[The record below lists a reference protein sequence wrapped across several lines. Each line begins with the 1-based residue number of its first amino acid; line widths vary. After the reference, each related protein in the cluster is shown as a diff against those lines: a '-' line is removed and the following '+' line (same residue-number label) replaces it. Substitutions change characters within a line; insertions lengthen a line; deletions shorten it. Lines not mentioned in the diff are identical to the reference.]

1 MNFKSNSSLHN
12 TAFRNERK
20 ILKWIHFSRCSQSFT
35 KNLIGFIHTVDAGVH
50 RYFVKLKE
58 WMVQVD
64 LKLSSVCRQHIQYT
78 DWTIKWKW
86 VIHATP
92 TLRRDLV
99 KISTRKLWHT
109 LSFSLECF
117 DFKNVT
123 FEKISWAPSEV
134 AEVKI
139 GRTVKERDLES
150 MFSLNLSL
158 KEVWC
163 STIDSFAFAHTIL
176 GSI

>member
-1 MNFKSNSSLHN
+1 MHN
-12 TAFRNERK
+12 TAFRKERKKKK
-20 ILKWIHFSRCSQSFT
+20 ILKWIHFSRLSQSFT

-92 TLRRDLV
+92 PLRRDSV
-99 KISTRKLWHT
+99 KILTRKLWHP
-109 LSFSLECF
+109 LSFLLECS

-123 FEKISWAPSEV
+123 FEKKKSWAPSEV
-134 AEVKI
+134 AEVKR
-139 GRTVKERDLES
+139 GSTVKERDLES
-150 MFSLNLSL
+150 IFSLNLYL

>member
-12 TAFRNERK
+12 TAFRKEEK

-92 TLRRDLV
+92 PLRRDLV
-99 KISTRKLWHT
+99 KISTRKLCHT
-109 LSFSLECF
+109 LAQCLIWYYGYFL
-117 DFKNVT
+117 
-123 FEKISWAPSEV
+123 
-134 AEVKI
+134 
-139 GRTVKERDLES
+139 GYL
-150 MFSLNLSL
+150 
-158 KEVWC
+158 
-163 STIDSFAFAHTIL
+163 L
-176 GSI
+176 GSIQRFLPAAAWETLVSPNHTNENILRYRC